1 MFNLKQDNRS
11 VYDQLN
17 ALRAIIATLSGDP
30 EQLDALNARLSDIQQ
45 MASGLPA
52 TQENV
57 AALTRQL
64 SQLNDSLQNV
74 VWQDQIDGMATKESV
89 AQIQQAVNA
98 IHVPDV
104 SNLATQEAVNQVS
117 ARIPDVSGL
126 ATTASVS
133 DLRAQIPDV
142 SGLATR
148 QAVSDLASRIPD
160 TSGLATQQS
169 VNSLAARIPDT
180 SGLASRTQLQS
191 LSDTVSAISV
201 PSAATATPVA
211 VAPEGQSG
219 TSVRYAREDHTHAA
233 RVQRKILTLDTNG
246 QAVWTFD
253 RPFAN
258 MPVLNYM
265 VFQDAGNGLII
276 VEANEWVRGSNNT
289 YAGVRITGRRH
300 QRLPLLATVTGIL
313 TAVITGV
320 NALVTALSGFDV
332 FGGGNLNGVRVHM
345 SAGDVM

>member
-11 VYDQLN
+11 LYDQLN

-30 EQLDALNARLSDIQQ
+30 EQLDALNARLAEIQQ

-74 VWQDQIDGMATKESV
+74 VWQDQLDEMATQESV

-98 IHVPDV
+98 IQVPDI

-126 ATTASVS
+126 ATISSVS
-133 DLRAQIPDV
+133 DLRTQIPDV

-148 QAVSDLASRIPD
+148 QSVSDLASRIPD

-169 VNSLAARIPDT
+169 VTALAAKIPDT

-191 LSDTVSAISV
+191 LSDTVGAIRVPAASETTPPAVTPESAVGIS
-201 PSAATATPVA
+201 TLF
-211 VAPEGQSG
+211 
-219 TSVRYAREDHTHAA
+219 ARADHTHAA

-253 RPFAN
+253 RPFTN

-289 YAGVRITGRRH
+289 YTGVRITGRRH
-300 QRLPLLATVTGIL
+300 QRLPVMQAVSGIL